1 MPLEAARDLLLRG
14 VHGLVAHG
22 AAARHLGAALDQL
35 HAGAGAVTGDW
46 ALYVAR
52 ARTGRGLA
60 TLVSSHSPRQSCQ
73 RTFAKFSQCPAKAP
87 TKAFSFVKVST
98 SALTIKTL

>member
-14 VHGLVAHG
+14 VHGLAAHG

-73 RTFAKFSQCPAKAP
+73 RTFAKYHSSWKRLPYKGLLLIC
-87 TKAFSFVKVST
+87 
-98 SALTIKTL
+98 

>member
-14 VHGLVAHG
+14 VHGLAAHG

-35 HAGAGAVTGDW
+35 HGGAVAGAVT
-46 ALYVAR
+46 VAR

-60 TLVSSHSPRQSCQ
+60 TLVSSHTPH
-73 RTFAKFSQCPAKAP
+73 
-87 TKAFSFVKVST
+87 
-98 SALTIKTL
+98 